1 MPLKLSDDVK
11 ALVRGANFAH
21 LATLM
26 ADGSPQVAPVWVD
39 LDGDLILVST
49 GEGSLKAKNTR
60 RDARVGLSIVAM
72 DNPYREAQIRG
83 RIVERRSDAD
93 FKTMDRISRKYTGKP
108 FPFRDNPAQRVVL
121 AIDKSRSEALSI
133 GREHDDLHRR
143 PVTFVRL
150 QYGAVTQAH
159 KASGTVT

>member
-1 MPLKLSDDVK
+1 MPLKVSDDIK

-26 ADGSPQVAPVWVD
+26 RDGSPQVAPVWVD
-39 LDGDLILVST
+39 LEGDSILVST

-60 RDARVGLSIVAM
+60 RDARLGLSVIAM

-83 RIVERRSDAD
+83 RVAERRPDPD
-93 FKTMDRISRKYTGKP
+93 FRTMDRISHKYTGKP

-121 AIDKSRSEALSI
+121 VIEIERTRYAVL
-133 GREHDDLHRR
+133 
-143 PVTFVRL
+143 PFVH
-150 QYGAVTQAH
+150 APA
-159 KASGTVT
+159 

>member
-11 ALVRGANFAH
+11 ALGRAANFAH

-26 ADGSPQVAPVWVD
+26 SDGSPQVAPVWVD
-39 LDGDLILVST
+39 LDGNLILVGT

-72 DNPYREAQIRG
+72 DYPYREAQIRG
-83 RIVERRSDAD
+83 RIVERRADAD

-121 AIDKSRSEALSI
+121 AIAVERARYTVL
-133 GREHDDLHRR
+133 
-143 PVTFVRL
+143 PVVH
-150 QYGAVTQAH
+150 APA
-159 KASGTVT
+159 

>member
-11 ALVRGANFAH
+11 ALAGGANFAH

-26 ADGSPQVAPVWVD
+26 PDGSPQVAPVWVD
-39 LDGDLILVST
+39 LDGDRILVGT

-60 RDARVGLSIVAM
+60 RDSRVGLSIIAM

-83 RIVERRSDAD
+83 RVVERRPDAD

-121 AIDKSRSEALSI
+121 AIEVERVRYTL
-133 GREHDDLHRR
+133 L
-143 PVTFVRL
+143 PFVH
-150 QYGAVTQAH
+150 APA
-159 KASGTVT
+159 

>member
-1 MPLKLSDDVK
+1 MSLTLSDDLK

-26 ADGSPQVAPVWVD
+26 PDGSPQVAPVWVD
-39 LDGDLILVST
+39 LDGDFILVGT

-60 RDARVGLSIVAM
+60 RDARVGLSVIAV

-83 RIVERRSDAD
+83 RIVERRPDPD

-108 FPFRDNPAQRVVL
+108 FPFRDNSAQRVVL
-121 AIDKSRSEALSI
+121 AIEVERARYAVL
-133 GREHDDLHRR
+133 
-143 PVTFVRL
+143 PFVH
-150 QYGAVTQAH
+150 APA
-159 KASGTVT
+159 